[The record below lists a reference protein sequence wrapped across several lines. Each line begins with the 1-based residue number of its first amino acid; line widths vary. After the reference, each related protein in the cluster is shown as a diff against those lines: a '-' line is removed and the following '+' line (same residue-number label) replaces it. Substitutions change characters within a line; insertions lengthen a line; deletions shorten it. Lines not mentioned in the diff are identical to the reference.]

1 MDVNMEGNDKKVEL
15 PLLKF
20 RLPTT
25 QRLSNILRPD
35 AVDGELR
42 RKVVRNITGDVAP
55 VRDDRRSP
63 NKSVVPFKR
72 LSQEG
77 NYPAT
82 LRDQVCSGDGDLLG
96 AMAKRLKT
104 LEAQQNAYRMELK
117 EKTEKL
123 LSVEASYKNEKKRR
137 EEAEATIVEI
147 YEDKE
152 ELEKLVGEMRDF
164 LSDYGLEWVGD
175 KGTEK
180 RKNKGANSGVH
191 GSAENAKGKNSPS
204 APNATS
210 QHFEMYKGNYED
222 TTPVLSPFLV
232 PFTDPTNENG
242 VQDDTTNGKMVS
254 FTTNSAPVLPVSM
267 EILKRNAKILSD
279 HVGSRGVFTNGK
291 QGGIKENEV
300 VRIVV
305 YQDGI
310 CVNSGPFRPFG
321 WPLCDAV
328 LNDLAEGFY
337 PYEFKERFPNGFP
350 IEIIDQTS
358 VCFSKNKAGDNSAV
372 KVKDL
377 RSLKEGKSCQ
387 PVSREEFL
395 KRLPATRITESGR
408 IVRVR
413 EAIERIVGRPTGTGN
428 LRHVSEAERKLIGET
443 EETESRSGGAAVM
456 PNRVKGLVAVLV
468 RFPSGEKVSLN
479 LAPENT
485 IADLR
490 REIQLAV
497 PGFKTAYDLHS
508 SFPSV
513 TYTDDT
519 KTLRELGLLTSCT
532 LMIQPRRNA

>member
-1 MDVNMEGNDKKVEL
+1 MDVKMGGDDKKVEL

-25 QRLSNILRPD
+25 QPLSKILRPD
-35 AVDGELR
+35 ALDGELR

-55 VRDDRRSP
+55 ARDDRRSP
-63 NKSVVPFKR
+63 NKWVAPFTR
-72 LSQEG
+72 PNQEG

-123 LSVEASYKNEKKRR
+123 LCVEAKYKNEKARR
-137 EEAEATIVEI
+137 EEVEAMVVEI
-147 YEDKE
+147 YDDKE
-152 ELEKLVGEMRDF
+152 ELEKLVGEMRNF
-164 LSDYGLEWVGD
+164 LSDYGLQWVGD
-175 KGTEK
+175 KGRGK
-180 RKNKGANSGVH
+180 AKNKGANSRVYGI
-191 GSAENAKGKNSPS
+191 ADDAKRKDSPS
-204 APNATS
+204 PITATS
-210 QHFEMYKGNYED
+210 RPFEMYEGEYED
-222 TTPVLSPFLV
+222 KTPMLSSIPV
-232 PFTDPTNENG
+232 PIPSPTSEKDMQN
-242 VQDDTTNGKMVS
+242 DTTEGKMVPC
-254 FTTNSAPVLPVSM
+254 TTTGTSTLPFSM

-291 QGGIKENEV
+291 QGGIKEHEL

-310 CVNSGPFRPFG
+310 CVNGGPFRPFG

-337 PYEFKERFPNGFP
+337 PYEFKQRFPDGFP

-358 VCFSKNKAGDNSAV
+358 VCFSNSTVGDKSV
-372 KVKDL
+372 GKVRDL
-377 RSLKEGKSCQ
+377 RSLQEGKNCQ

-395 KRLPATRITESGR
+395 KRLPATRITGSGR
-408 IVRVR
+408 VVHLR
-413 EAIERIVGRPTGTGN
+413 EAIAQIVGGPTGNGT
-428 LRHVSEAERKLIGET
+428 LRHVSEAERKLVGEM
-443 EETESRSGGAAVM
+443 EETEFKSGGAAVV
-456 PNRVKGLVAVLV
+456 PNRIKGLVAVLV
-468 RFPSGEKVSLN
+468 RFPSGEKVTLH

-490 REIQLAV
+490 RELQLAV
-497 PGFKTAYDLHS
+497 PGFKAAYDVRL

-532 LMIQPRRNA
+532 LMIQPRRHA